1 MDIKKILALTIIVL
15 AVFSCM
21 SVASAGLF
29 DFLGGDDAKNTTL
42 TFDGFTLSVPDNAK
56 MVNNT
61 TVQNGINFKEYGV
74 EYNNG
79 NDTFLFVLLAN
90 GTGMI
95 NSADTYKNN
104 WISLGAKDGGNYRGW
119 SIIDM
124 STLESQQ
131 SKDSM
136 KYAFVKK
143 TNSSFVVLGGP
154 DLAELKKVSDTF
166 KETKK

>member
-15 AVFSCM
+15 AVFSCL

-29 DFLGGDDAKNTTL
+29 DFLGGGDAKNTTL

-79 NDTFLFVLLAN
+79 NDTFLFVLYVTAC
-90 GTGMI
+90 
-95 NSADTYKNN
+95 DTLR
-104 WISLGAKDGGNYRGW
+104 S
-119 SIIDM
+119 
-124 STLESQQ
+124 
-131 SKDSM
+131 
-136 KYAFVKK
+136 
-143 TNSSFVVLGGP
+143 
-154 DLAELKKVSDTF
+154 
-166 KETKK
+166 